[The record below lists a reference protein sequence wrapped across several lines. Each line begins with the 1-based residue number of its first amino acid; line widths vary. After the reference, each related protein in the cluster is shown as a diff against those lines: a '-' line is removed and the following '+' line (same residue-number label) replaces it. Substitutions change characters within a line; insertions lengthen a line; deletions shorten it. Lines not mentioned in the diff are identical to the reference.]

1 MSVVASAPHAAGSP
15 LPPELR
21 ADREAVE
28 ASLRDVGT
36 EHSLR
41 LGDAARHLLGA
52 GGKRLRALLTC
63 AAARALGFDPRPHA
77 AVVAVVEL
85 VHAGSLLHD
94 DVLDAATV
102 RRGRPSVHTAYDVH
116 TAILAGDL
124 LFSWAFDRLARAGP
138 RELQIAL
145 GAASRA
151 VCEGEV
157 LERERRRDPTVEVA
171 HVRRV
176 HRLKTAA
183 LFGYA
188 AEAAALL
195 AAAAPGLRVALR
207 DYGLALGES
216 FQAVDDL
223 LDWEGRPETLG
234 KPSGQDLAEGLVNLP
249 LALGA
254 ERDPALRDAA
264 RACWDAEPEV
274 QSARRLE
281 LRDALR
287 RSGAFDAARALARE
301 DARRAVAALGVLPA
315 GPWRDWLEV
324 AAVAAAERD
333 G

>member
-1 MSVVASAPHAAGSP
+1 MNALAAAQRSP
-15 LPPELR
+15 ATGLPPELR
-21 ADREAVE
+21 GDREAVE
-28 ASLRDVGT
+28 ASLRDLRT

-41 LGDAARHLLGA
+41 LGDAARSLLEA
-52 GGKRLRALLTC
+52 GGKRVRALLTC

-77 AVVAVVEL
+77 ALVAVVEL

-94 DVLDAATV
+94 DVLDAAAV
-102 RRGRPSVHTAYDVH
+102 RRGRPSVHVAYDAH

-124 LFSWAFDRLARAGP
+124 LLSWAFDRLARSGP
-138 RELQIAL
+138 RDLQVAL
-145 GAASRA
+145 GEASRA

-157 LERERRRDPTVEVA
+157 LERERRRDPTADVA

-176 HRLKTAA
+176 HHLKTAV

-195 AAAAPGLRVALR
+195 AGAPPTARHALR
-207 DYGLALGES
+207 RYGLALGQA
-216 FQAVDDL
+216 FQAADDL
-223 LDWEGRPETLG
+223 LDWEGHPESLG

-254 ERDPALRDAA
+254 ERDPSLRAAA
-264 RACWDAEPEV
+264 RACWDAGPD
-274 QSARRLE
+274 AGPGRRLA

-287 RSGAFDAARALARE
+287 RVGAFDATRALARE
-301 DARRAVAALGVLPA
+301 DARRAVDAVRALPPS
-315 GPWRDWLEV
+315 PWRDWLEF
-324 AAVAAAERD
+324 AAATAADRD